1 MQEKL
6 LVIRKLN
13 LKQLMTLKYYLM
25 QKLQICQ
32 AKLQN
37 NHRITLKRTLQRIF
51 MTSKLMV
58 IGSE

>member
-6 LVIRKLN
+6 LVIRKLD
-13 LKQLMTLKYYLM
+13 LKQLMTLKYHLM

-37 NHRITLKRTLQRIF
+37 NQRITLKRTLQRIF
-51 MTSKLMV
+51 MTSKLIV

>member
-6 LVIRKLN
+6 LVIRKLS

-37 NHRITLKRTLQRIF
+37 NQRITLKRTLQRIF

-58 IGSE
+58 IGSG